1 MSSSR
6 AKIGPCRPLIKS
18 KGAYK
23 EALDKELHKL
33 DQAGAQLLEALD
45 ERRIIQERAIFLC
58 DLISSQACVQ
68 EQLQKHWSWLYGM
81 DPGQL
86 EQDLQEPPS
95 AADEAQLPHQNQYSL
110 HGCFRLVDAATPQLL
125 QQVLSMTT
133 EDWVRLC
140 RFHFREL
147 AVLLEFV
154 HRPPQLYRDDPVAF
168 EAAAA
173 VAACLAAQTDAA
185 AVGQPA
191 PGISAAAA
199 AAAGVNPTALT
210 GHPDSGSAAAPL
222 HRALAAGSMNWETM
236 QFERPSAHFW
246 RCVVDKLHL
255 SPAQVLHFKM
265 ALREFRRLN
274 RASTAAGLDLVQR
287 TKEFSLLQRHWSS
300 SFTNLYLVN
309 TFCCNVLTP
318 YQHAVMWVA
327 SYPYMPEPAAMA
339 EALEALPPG
348 NVTPL
353 PAHVQARIDANIEQH
368 TALRSA
374 VIARQRKELCWWE
387 A

>member
-1 MSSSR
+1 MSSSQ
-6 AKIGPCRPLIKS
+6 AKIGPCRPLIKR
-18 KGAYK
+18 KCAYK

-33 DQAGAQLLEALD
+33 DQARAQLQEALD
-45 ERRIIQERAIFLC
+45 ERQIIQERANVLC

-86 EQDLQEPPS
+86 QQELQEPAS

-110 HGCFRLVDAATPQLL
+110 HGCLRLVDAATPQLL

-140 RFHFREL
+140 RFHFR
-147 AVLLEFV
+147 
-154 HRPPQLYRDDPVAF
+154 
-168 EAAAA
+168 
-173 VAACLAAQTDAA
+173 
-185 AVGQPA
+185 
-191 PGISAAAA
+191 AAAA
-199 AAAGVNPTALT
+199 AALSTEGDVNLPWEQDPMRLLVEALCRQGT
-210 GHPDSGSAAAPL
+210 QTQAALL
-222 HRALAAGSMNWETM
+222 HHSIALLAAGSMNWETM

-246 RCVVDKLHL
+246 RCVVDRLHL

-274 RASTAAGLDLVQR
+274 RASTAAGLDL
-287 TKEFSLLQRHWSS
+287 RHWSS

-318 YQHAVMWVA
+318 YQHAVMWIA

-348 NVTPL
+348 DVTPL

-368 TALRSA
+368 TALRGA
-374 VIARQRKELCWWE
+374 VIATQRKELCWWE